1 MMTQQE
7 IDAALTRKPAIS
19 WPSEPRLG
27 SIYGQEEL
35 DAVEQS
41 MRDSMD
47 VVKGFGFSAPPIPD
61 FEAAF
66 AKYTGTKFATA
77 VNSCGPGIDIVMR
90 YLKLQPGDEVIV
102 PSINYSAAPLAVLGA
117 GGTVIWG
124 ESDPETF
131 MLDPK
136 DVEKKITPRTRA
148 IFPVHIHGCS
158 APMDEY
164 IEIANRHPH
173 PVYGP
178 PKVIGDAAR
187 ACGGDYNGTK
197 IGKRGWATIYS
208 FHTQKNM
215 TTLGEGGMIVTDDED
230 LNTYAHSV
238 RMYGGGVNAWG
249 TSNVMTKVQAAVG
262 LVQLAKLDSFIA
274 GRRRVAYA
282 RNRML
287 EGVEGITLPYNP
299 PNAESSFY
307 MYPIKLKSEWA
318 GEKRDYIIAT
328 LRDKYNVGAVVANN
342 PAYMGRKILADHF
355 GKTTPLSEKL
365 ASQLICLSIHP
376 AMSDSDNEYIT
387 AAFLSCLKELD

>member
-1 MMTQQE
+1 MMTQKE
-7 IDAALTRKPAIS
+7 IDAALSRKPAIA

-35 DAVEQS
+35 DAVEAC

-66 AKYTGTKFATA
+66 AKYTGTKYAIA

-124 ESDPETF
+124 ESDPDTF

-136 DVEKKITPRTRA
+136 DVERKITPRTRA

-215 TTLGEGGMIVTDDED
+215 TTLGEGGMIVTDDEE
-230 LNTYAHSV
+230 LNIYAHSV

-282 RNRML
+282 RNQML
-287 EGVEGITLPYNP
+287 EGIEGITLPYNP

-307 MYPIKLKSEWA
+307 MYPIKLKPEWA
-318 GEKRDYIIAT
+318 GEKRDYVIAT

-342 PAYMGRKILADHF
+342 PAYGRKILADHF

-376 AMSDSDNEYIT
+376 AMSDADNQYIT
-387 AAFLSCLKELD
+387 AAFISCLRDL

>member
-1 MMTQQE
+1 MMTQKE
-7 IDAALTRKPAIS
+7 IDAALSRKPAIN

-35 DAVEQS
+35 DAVEAC

-66 AKYTGTKFATA
+66 AKYTGTQYACA

-90 YLKLQPGDEVIV
+90 YLNLQPGDEVIV

-117 GGTVIWG
+117 GGKVIWG
-124 ESDPETF
+124 ESDPDTF

-136 DVEKKITPRTRA
+136 DVERKITPRTRA

-215 TTLGEGGMIVTDDED
+215 TTLGEGGMIVTDDEA

-282 RNRML
+282 RNQML
-287 EGVEGITLPYNP
+287 EGIEGITLPYNP

-307 MYPIKLKSEWA
+307 MYPIKLKPEWA
-318 GEKRDYIIAT
+318 GEKRDFIINT
-328 LRDKYNVGAVVANN
+328 LKEKYNVGAGVANN
-342 PAYMGRKILADHF
+342 PAYGRKILADHF
-355 GKTTPLSEKL
+355 GKTTPLSEQL

-376 AMSDSDNEYIT
+376 AMSDADNEYIT
-387 AAFLSCLKELD
+387 AAFISSLHEL

>member
-307 MYPIKLKSEWA
+307 MYPIKLKAEWA

-342 PAYMGRKILADHF
+342 PAYMGRTILAEHF

>member
-307 MYPIKLKSEWA
+307 MYPIKLKAEWA

-342 PAYMGRKILADHF
+342 PAYMGRKILAEHF

>member
-307 MYPIKLKSEWA
+307 MYPIKLKAEWA

-328 LRDKYNVGAVVANN
+328 LRDKFNVGAVVANN

>member
-307 MYPIKLKSEWA
+307 MYPIKLKAEWA

>member
-1 MMTQQE
+1 MMTQRE
-7 IDAALTRKPAIS
+7 IDAALSRRPAIN
-19 WPSEPRLG
+19 WPPEPRLG
-27 SIYGQEEL
+27 SVYGQEEL
-35 DAVEQS
+35 DAMEQCI
-41 MRDSMD
+41 RDSMD

-66 AKYTGTKFATA
+66 AQYIGTRYACA
-77 VNSCGPGIDIVMR
+77 VNSGGPATDIVMR
-90 YLKLQPGDEVIV
+90 FLNLQPGDEVIV
-102 PSINYSAAPLAVLGA
+102 PSLNYHAAALSVLGA

-124 ESDPETF
+124 ESSPDTF

-158 APMDEY
+158 APMEEY

-187 ACGGDYNGTK
+187 ACGGDYNGGK
-197 IGKRGWATIYS
+197 IGKAGFATIFS

-215 TTLGEGGMIVTDDED
+215 TTLGEGGMIATDDEA

-238 RMYGGGVNAWG
+238 RMYGGSVNAWG

-262 LVQLAKLDSFIA
+262 LVQLSKLDSFIA
-274 GRRRVAYA
+274 MRRRVAYA
-282 RNRML
+282 RNQML
-287 EGVEGITLPYNP
+287 EGVEGISLPYNP

-307 MYPIKLKSEWA
+307 LYPLKLKPEWG
-318 GEKRDYIIAT
+318 GEKRNLLIQM
-328 LRDKYNVGAVVANN
+328 LQDKYGVGACVANA
-342 PAYMGRKILADHF
+342 PCYLRTTLLAERF
-355 GKTTPLSEKL
+355 GKTTPFTEEL
-365 ASQLICLSIHP
+365 ASRLICVSIHP
-376 AMSDSDNEYIT
+376 AMSEADNAYI
-387 AAFLSCLKELD
+387 AAALISCLREL

>member
-136 DVEKKITPRTRA
+136 DVERKITPRTRA

-307 MYPIKLKSEWA
+307 MYPIKLKAEWA